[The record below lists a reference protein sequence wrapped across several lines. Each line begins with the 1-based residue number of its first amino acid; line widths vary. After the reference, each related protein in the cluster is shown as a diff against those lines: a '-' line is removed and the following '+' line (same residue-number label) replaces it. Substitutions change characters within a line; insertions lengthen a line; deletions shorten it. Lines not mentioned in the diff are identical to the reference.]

1 MKKLAPALIAAALA
15 STSVWAQLP
24 PIIISSQSYVPLT
37 TGTPVTGL
45 NSDDV
50 GVLVPLGFTFPY
62 FGQSYTHVVLN
73 SNGVLIP
80 ATAGTT
86 TCVGTGGCYV
96 NDSLAASGFPNPA
109 IAAWWDDLTMSPTS
123 GGLVRT
129 LSTPGQ
135 FAVEYVNVPRL
146 SPTTAT
152 VTFQIRLTAA
162 GSISFHYGAI
172 AGVSSNW
179 TASAGFRPATG
190 TGANM
195 LAGCT
200 FDCTLAQFPPPG
212 TLYTVGEP
220 NGPDLAVNSVTISNF
235 VTAVDGNLSFTVNSL
250 LRNFGRTPANG
261 FFWRAYLS
269 RDQQL
274 DLTPTDGGADIQV
287 AEGGPNS
294 LDGVDGGFLVD
305 GGLSIVAVT
314 GTAATTT
321 PPATGEYYVLVQ
333 VDATDVV
340 MEASE
345 ANNVGSTATAFVQ
358 GVDLVSTSISGPAS
372 TGGGNPESFPI
383 SFFNRGTTP
392 AGTVGY
398 RILLS
403 ADQVLDASDFVLF
416 NGTRMV
422 SGGETITTT
431 VAVTIPTNAP
441 NGQFY
446 YLLQI
451 DPTGA
456 VIEANET
463 NNVAVSVAKVDV
475 RRADLVNEQ
484 VNFVDTTTGME
495 TTNARFG
502 DPVRLKVR
510 FRNTGGAN
518 ANTFRVA
525 LVLSTDSSLSLLS
538 DTYVCDQLLPL
549 VAPSTTST
557 ETTLDCVLPL
567 RNAGGL
573 AFSTGQYF
581 VFGVVDATGAVFETN
596 KANNSLMLGPI
607 RISAPGADLTV
618 TSVSGPASAGVGE
631 IIPVVRTIRN
641 IGNVDA
647 PRVPYRYY
655 ASANDI
661 ITSDDVLLRIV
672 DNGGVLHDEG
682 TVTLAKN
689 TGDTATELVR
699 LPGTM
704 AAGTYYVGCIVD
716 PAFTVASELDRSNNA
731 LGSRTM
737 VVAPSSLRVVNT
749 ALPDAVVGRPY
760 TFRLSAVGE
769 QGAST
774 WRIDP
779 LLGAAPAWLSIGA
792 TDGLMTGTPTGANG
806 AEVVGVTV
814 VLENAGRQSAVRL
827 ALRVLPTTSGIEVT
841 TATLP
846 AVVNSSL
853 LQYQYTLGAAGGVR
867 PYSWRIAAGT
877 LPTGMALTTE
887 GNLFG
892 APRNVSN
899 GNIPIT
905 FEVRDVVGGRATKQ
919 LALRFIAP
927 GAITFR
933 TIFIPDALVGQ
944 DYLQDIAVANQDGS
958 ALARPLTWRVTGAV
972 PGGMSVTPQAE
983 LITVAGRAT
992 QAGTF
997 SFSIS
1002 VEDNNGRTDSLEFTM
1017 TVHPPRYRVQG
1028 ALTGAFH
1035 PDDVVSVPL
1044 SVSPGGN
1051 VTYRLTSGV
1060 LPPGLALDSAGVIA
1074 GTIASEGSQGLW
1086 AFVVEVKDPA
1096 GMSGLTALSMRVERV
1111 ARVPG
1116 CSSVPGGGSSW
1127 LFFSVAGL
1135 AALRRRRP
1143 HVHRFQQ

>member
-1 MKKLAPALIAAALA
+1 MKKLAPALIAAALV
-15 STSVWAQLP
+15 STSAWAQLP
-24 PIIISSQSYVPLT
+24 PVIVSSQTYQPLT
-37 TGTPVTGL
+37 TGTVVAAL
-45 NSDDV
+45 NGDDM

-62 FGQSYTHVVLN
+62 FGQNYTHVMLS
-73 SNGVLIP
+73 SNGVIVP
-80 ATAGTT
+80 GTAATT
-86 TCVGTGGCYV
+86 TCLSGCLS
-96 NDSLAASGFPNPA
+96 NDPFPSTNSPNPA
-109 IAAWWDDLTMSPTS
+109 IGGFWDDLDLRAS
-123 GGLVRT
+123 GSVRT
-129 LSTPGQ
+129 LQTPGQ
-135 FAVEYVNVPRL
+135 FTVEYVAVPRYGTP
-146 SPTTAT
+146 SAT
-152 VTFQIRLTAA
+152 VTFQIKLSAS
-162 GSISFHYGAI
+162 GSITFHYGTLTGTAT
-172 AGVSSNW
+172 NW
-179 TASAGFRPATG
+179 NASAGFEDNG
-190 TGANM
+190 GLLGAN
-195 LAGCT
+195 LFSGCT
-200 FDCTLAQFPPPG
+200 ASCTTTNFVPNALFS
-212 TLYTVGEP
+212 VGEP
-220 NGPDLAVNSVTISNF
+220 NAADLAVSSVTISNF
-235 VTAVDGNLSFTVNSL
+235 VTAGNGNLSFAVNAV
-250 LRNFGRTPANG
+250 LRNFGRTAANG
-261 FFWRAYLS
+261 FLWRAYLS

-294 LDGVDGGFLVD
+294 LDGVDGGFLAD

-314 GTAATTT
+314 ATAATTT
-321 PPATGEYYVLVQ
+321 PPATGEYYVLVKA
-333 VDATDVV
+333 DATDVV
-340 MEASE
+340 VEASK
-345 ANNVGSTATAFVQ
+345 ANNVGSTTTAFVQ
-358 GVDLVSTSISGPAS
+358 GVDLVATSISGPVS
-372 TGGGNPESFPI
+372 TGGGNPESFPV
-383 SFFNRGTTP
+383 SFFNRGPTP
-392 AGTVGY
+392 AGNVGY

-403 ADQVLDASDFVLF
+403 VDQVLDASDFVLF
-416 NGTRMV
+416 NGTRTV

-431 VAVTIPTNAP
+431 VAVTIPANAP

-451 DPTGA
+451 DPTD
-456 VIEANET
+456 VIVEANET
-463 NNVAVSVAKVDV
+463 NNVAVSAARVDV

-502 DPVRLKVR
+502 EPVRMKVR

-518 ANTFRVA
+518 ANNFRVA
-525 LVLSTDSSLSLLS
+525 FVLSTDSSLSLLS

-549 VAPSTTST
+549 VAPSSTST
-557 ETTLDCVLPL
+557 ETTLDCTLPL
-567 RNAGGL
+567 RNAAGL
-573 AFSTGQYF
+573 AFGTGQYF
-581 VFGVVDATGAVFETN
+581 VFGVVDSTGAVFETN
-596 KANNSLMLGPI
+596 KSNNSLMLGPI
-607 RISAPGADLTV
+607 RITAPGVDLTV
-618 TSVSGPASAGVGE
+618 TSVTAPASAGVGE
-631 IIPVVRTIRN
+631 VVPVVRTLRN

-647 PRVPYRYY
+647 PAVPYRYY

-661 ITSDDVLLRIV
+661 ITSDDVLLRVV

-704 AAGTYYVGCIVD
+704 AAGTYYVGCIID

-731 LGSRTM
+731 LASRTM

-779 LLGAAPAWLSIGA
+779 LLGVAPSWLSIGA
-792 TDGLMTGTPTGANG
+792 TDGLLTGTPTGANG

-827 ALRVLPTTSGIEVT
+827 ALRVLPTTSGLEVT
-841 TATLP
+841 TASLP

-853 LQYQYTLGAAGGVR
+853 LQYQYMLGAAGGVR
-867 PYSWRIAAGT
+867 PYAFRVAAGT
-877 LPTGMALTTE
+877 LPTGMTLSTE

-899 GNIPIT
+899 GAIPIT
-905 FEVRDVVGGRATKQ
+905 FEVRDAVGGRATKQ
-919 LALRFIAP
+919 LGLRLIAP

-933 TIFIPDALVGQ
+933 TIAIPDALVGQ

-958 ALARPLTWRVTGAV
+958 PLARPLTWRVTGAV

-997 SFSIS
+997 TFSIS
-1002 VEDNNGRTDSLEFTM
+1002 VEDNNGRTDNLEFTM
-1017 TVHPPRYRVQG
+1017 TVHPSRYRVQG
-1028 ALTGAFH
+1028 ALPEVLH
-1035 PDDVVSVPL
+1035 PDDVVSLPL
-1044 SVSPGGN
+1044 SVSPSGN
-1051 VTYRLTSGV
+1051 VTYRVTSGV
-1060 LPPGLALDSAGVIA
+1060 LPPGLALDSAGVIS
-1074 GTIASEGSQGLW
+1074 GTIASNGSTGLW

-1096 GMSGLTALSMRVERV
+1096 GMSGLTPLSIRVERV
-1111 ARVPG
+1111 TRAAG
-1116 CSSVPGGGSSW
+1116 CSSLPGGGSPW
-1127 LFFSVAGL
+1127 VFLWVATL
-1135 AALRRRRP
+1135 ALIRRRRQESRSTCRLDP
-1143 HVHRFQQ
+1143 P